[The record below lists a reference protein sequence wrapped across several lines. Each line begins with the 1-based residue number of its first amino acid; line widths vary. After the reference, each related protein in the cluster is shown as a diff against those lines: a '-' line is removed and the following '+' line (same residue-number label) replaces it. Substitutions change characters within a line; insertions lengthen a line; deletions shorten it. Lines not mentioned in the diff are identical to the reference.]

1 MLVRSSNDSRYK
13 FNNRMRV
20 QDVAESVD
28 KQ

>member
-1 MLVRSSNDSRYK
+1 MLVRSGNDSRYK
-13 FNNRMRV
+13 LNNRMRV